1 MHSSRGRMKGR
12 QPVQRGA
19 TADQLPDSADSFGIL
34 PHNHMDRPVSESM
47 GGRKR
52 ELRDNERGIG
62 PTLKP
67 HLKRMPMQAAPEH
80 GNHE

>member
-1 MHSSRGRMKGR
+1 MHSRRRTQRR

-19 TADQLPDSADSFGIL
+19 GNQSPEPGIGIL
-34 PHNHMDRPVSESM
+34 PHNHTDQPASEPL

-52 ELRDNERGIG
+52 ELRDHERGIG

-67 HLKRMPMQAAPEH
+67 HPKRMPMQAAPDH
-80 GNHE
+80 GDHR